1 MRIMAFG
8 AHPDDMEL
16 CCAGTLAK
24 YKAAG
29 AEVAMVVVTNGEV
42 GSATL
47 PKDKIA
53 AVRQSEARNSAAVI
67 GAEFFWLGYPDEFLF
82 NTPEARLNIIDTIR
96 RFGPDIIL
104 APDKDVDYHPDH
116 TTTGQLIWDTHV
128 MVTVP
133 NIETPTAPA
142 RKIPEIYFMD
152 TTAGVNF
159 VPELYIDISEHI
171 DTKIAMLNC
180 HESQDAWMMDQYN
193 VHLAEHFESQWRF
206 RGLQSGCAAAE
217 AFRKPRFFPQTPTS
231 SGLLPMVK
239 KEVFST

>member
-29 AEVAMVVVTNGEV
+29 AQVAMVVVTNGQV

-47 PKDKIA
+47 PKDQIA
-53 AVRQSEARNSAAVI
+53 ALRQREARNSAAVI

-82 NTPEARLNIIDTIR
+82 NTPEVRLNMIDTIR

-133 NIETPTAPA
+133 NIETPYGLRLGRSPKSISWTPRPA
-142 RKIPEIYFMD
+142 S
-152 TTAGVNF
+152 
-159 VPELYIDISEHI
+159 ISCPSCTSTSPSI
-171 DTKIAMLNC
+171 STPKSPCSIATK
-180 HESQDAWMMDQYN
+180 
-193 VHLAEHFESQWRF
+193 VR
-206 RGLQSGCAAAE
+206 
-217 AFRKPRFFPQTPTS
+217 TP
-231 SGLLPMVK
+231 G
-239 KEVFST
+239 